1 MLNGDLKKEAIERL
15 QSAQARY
22 KNNVEQVQKRSEQ
35 LFSLR
40 QRSSHDVIGQVEAYI
55 NTLANSPKEFD
66 RSFAAYKAEFKT
78 FTEMIRQLEIEAADI
93 DFKAGTSAAAG
104 VAAGVGTAA
113 LGPSALMAVATT
125 FGTASTGTAISTLGG
140 AAATKAALAWLG
152 GGALA
157 TGGGGMA
164 GGSALIALTGPVGW
178 AIGGAALVGSGLFAR
193 SKNRKIAEEANANRK
208 IIEAHDAQMKAAL
221 HEVGRMIDLTEQHVT
236 GVTNLLRTLSANA
249 PSNYRLFRAEHKEQ
263 LGALINHIRG
273 LSELLNMKVDP
284 SGERAAPSASQPP
297 VGEQTIG
304 AAVGA
309 GLARGVQ
316 VMTANDKPLA
326 EPVSVYAPRSEEGVR
341 EVQIR
346 LWIKEFGQVVE
357 AGEVIAL
364 AWIGYDSFEVKAPV
378 DGVLISVVEDD
389 LVITGSPI
397 AQIQPA
403 N

>member
-22 KNNVEQVQKRSEQ
+22 KKNVEQVQKRSEQ

-193 SKNRKIAEEANANRK
+193 SKNRKIAEEATANRK
-208 IIEAHDAQMKAAL
+208 IIETHDAQMKAAL
-221 HEVGRMIDLTEQHVT
+221 HEVGRMIDLTEQHVA
-236 GVTNLLRTLSANA
+236 GVMNLLQVLSVSA
-249 PSNYRLFRAEHKEQ
+249 PTDYRSFRPEHKEQ

-284 SGERAAPSASQPP
+284 SGERPATNANLPSSGGRT
-297 VGEQTIG
+297 VG

-309 GLARGVQ
+309 GLAGVAQ
-316 VMTANDKPLA
+316 AAKVNDKPSA

-346 LWIKEFGQVVE
+346 LWTKEVGEPVQ
-357 AGEVIAL
+357 AGEMIAL
-364 AWIGYDSFEVKAPV
+364 AWIDYDSFEVQAPV

-389 LVITGSPI
+389 VVITGSPI

-403 N
+403 S